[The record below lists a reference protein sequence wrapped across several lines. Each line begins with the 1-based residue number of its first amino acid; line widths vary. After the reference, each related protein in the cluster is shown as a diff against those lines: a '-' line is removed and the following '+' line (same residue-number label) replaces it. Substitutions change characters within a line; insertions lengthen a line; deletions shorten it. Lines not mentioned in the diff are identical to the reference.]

1 MNAKGHDEAKY
12 LLRKLL
18 TQHGEELAGTHPW
31 VWEFDRWKELVFALL
46 AQVAQAPEEELR
58 KVVEDLA
65 ELDLLEISAL
75 AGLAGDQGEPEAD
88 SESARRI
95 LELLAERGF
104 DPATAQRAFK
114 TIAQAAEGLHEH
126 FGGKVQRY
134 LRSYGSRMLEELDD
148 VFQLDALQE
157 DEAMQGFSYWLQN
170 VMNMPLSLRDETLQ
184 RFCKEHGLTPD
195 QLIEAA
201 DELDFNLGL
210 VDDLIQISI
219 VSAQEQ
225 QTQATE

>member
-1 MNAKGHDEAKY
+1 
-12 LLRKLL
+12 
-18 TQHGEELAGTHPW
+18 

-46 AQVAQAPEEELR
+46 TQVSQAPEEELR
-58 KVVEDLA
+58 QVVEDLG

-75 AGLAGDQGEPEAD
+75 ADLVSDQEELEAD
-88 SESARRI
+88 SETARRI
-95 LELLAERGF
+95 LEFLVERGF
-104 DPATAQRAFK
+104 DPATAQRALK
-114 TIAQAAEGLHEH
+114 TIAQAAGGLHKH

-134 LRSYGSRMLEELDD
+134 LRSYGVHMLKGLDEF
-148 VFQLDALQE
+148 FQLDALQE
-157 DEAMQGFSYWLQN
+157 DEVLRGFSYWLQN